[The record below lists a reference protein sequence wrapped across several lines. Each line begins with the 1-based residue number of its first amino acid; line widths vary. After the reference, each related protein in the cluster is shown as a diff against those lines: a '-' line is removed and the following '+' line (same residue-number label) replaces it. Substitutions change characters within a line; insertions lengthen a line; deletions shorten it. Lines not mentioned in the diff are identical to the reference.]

1 MTIQN
6 VWINLHWE
14 EEITV
19 LALFVSEKK
28 SEAGRHYVAKMKCE
42 SHSHRKQHWGMTTG
56 GSAGGRA
63 VKKGVEYAKRVETNK
78 EMVLRVEDQHK
89 SPS

>member
-1 MTIQN
+1 M
-6 VWINLHWE
+6 
-14 EEITV
+14 
-19 LALFVSEKK
+19 
-28 SEAGRHYVAKMKCE
+28 RHYVAKTKCE
-42 SHSHRKQHWGMTTG
+42 SHSHRKEHQGMTTG

-89 SPS
+89 SPSYILYYCQRNQKPQSPLKAINSSHTDPTQP